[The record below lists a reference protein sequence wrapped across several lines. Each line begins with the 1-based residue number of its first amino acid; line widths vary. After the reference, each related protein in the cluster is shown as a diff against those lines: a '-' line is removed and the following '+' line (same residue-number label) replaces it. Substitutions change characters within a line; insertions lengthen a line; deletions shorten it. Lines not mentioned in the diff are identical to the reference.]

1 MTVYAEDSMDD
12 WSTGWYCLRAK
23 PKMELVASATLSTL
37 ENVEVFFPR
46 TQRSNKVSPQPL
58 KPLFPGYFFARFDP
72 VVHLRNVHY
81 ARGVAYIVRRNEV
94 PVHVPPQVMIALR
107 LLSPEGIVEIPDSP
121 HRVGEKVKVIS
132 GLFKGDQGVVTQL
145 LPARE
150 RIRVLF
156 EILGRPTEVE
166 INEQEVDFPTAHP
179 IGTNQT
185 A

>member
-1 MTVYAEDSMDD
+1 MKVYPEDTMDD
-12 WSTGWYCLRAK
+12 WSIGWYCIRAK
-23 PKMELVASATLSTL
+23 PRMELVATATLSTL

-46 TQRSNKVSPQPL
+46 TQRTKKVPPQPL

-81 ARGVAYIVRRNEV
+81 ARGVAYIVRRKEV

-107 LLSPEGIVEIPDSP
+107 LLSPEGVVEIPDRP

-132 GLFKGDQGVVTQL
+132 GLFKGEQGVVTQL
-145 LPARE
+145 VPARE
-150 RIRVLF
+150 RVRVLF

-166 INEQEVDFPTAHP
+166 INEDDVDFPSAHP
-179 IGTNQT
+179 IGTE
-185 A
+185 